1 MRYLNEN
8 INDDT
13 YYINIKEFNTE
24 LSSYDI
30 INLLFDEYRLD
41 ATRTMDNNIII
52 VYAFNDNS
60 LKKLEDAL
68 ICMGASEEYVSNVLA
83 NPGKN
88 INENKKYFKNM
99 KNTLNESTLL
109 KRRILETLHAGRKR
123 ERLME
128 NRNFKRNLD
137 RRIDF
142 SFINEAEDT
151 KCSCKYNGKLIAN
164 MTAAEKR
171 EAKEEIRAE
180 IRDLKAEIKERTKAG
195 RAVKALEAR
204 LAKLEKTLECLMGR
218 CEKDTKETNINES
231 VSSRMARLRR
241 LFESEDAVVED
252 EDATVSEK
260 ADEESADETEKEETV
275 DAEESKENDEI
286 ESNDDEYENVEM
298 KAVVLT
304 VLCKNVDEVKDA
316 MVKAG
321 VAEDDITL
329 PDTEDCEADDKV
341 DVKVDVNSIDALKE
355 YLTGVG
361 IDIEEELGGE
371 IVSDTETAEEPSED
385 SVEAEDNNDEELP
398 SEEEFDD
405 LFA

>member
-13 YYINIKEFNTE
+13 YYINIKEFDTE
-24 LSSYDI
+24 MNSYDI

-41 ATRTMDNNIII
+41 AIRTKDDNIII
-52 VYAFNDNS
+52 IYAFNDNS
-60 LKKLEDAL
+60 IKKIESAL
-68 ICMGASEEYVSNVLA
+68 IEFGASDEYISNVLN

-142 SFINEAEDT
+142 SFINEAEEA
-151 KCSCKYNGKLIAN
+151 KCSCKYNGKLVAN

-171 EAKEEIRAE
+171 TAKEEIRAE

-218 CEKDTKETNINES
+218 CEKDVKETKTNES

-241 LFESEDAVVED
+241 LFESEEAVVED
-252 EDATVSEK
+252 ETTELSEK
-260 ADEESADETEKEETV
+260 DNEEPAEDENTETAETEETEET
-275 DAEESKENDEI
+275 EETKTDDE
-286 ESNDDEYENVEM
+286 EYENVEM

-304 VLCKNVDEVKDA
+304 VLCKNIDEVKDS
-316 MVKAG
+316 MIKAG

-329 PDTEDCEADDKV
+329 PDTEECEADDKV
-341 DVKVDVNSIDALKE
+341 DVKVDVNSIDALKA

-371 IVSDTETAEEPSED
+371 IVSDTETVEEPADD
-385 SVEAEDNNDEELP
+385 SVEADETNDNELP

-405 LFA
+405 LFAN